1 MKIVMLLSAA
11 VLIIAPSLARAAAKP
26 SSSQLFRKEQGGGII
41 NLPLTDHTRN
51 DGKTDL
57 QWYAKISV
65 GTPPQE
71 L

>member
-1 MKIVMLLSAA
+1 MSMLL
-11 VLIIAPSLARAAAKP
+11 VAPALANEVSRP
-26 SSSQLFRKEQGGGII
+26 SSTHLFHKRHEGSVI
-41 NLPLTDHTRN
+41 NAPLMDHTRN